1 MSKPGG
7 FFVVREVRDFLE
19 IYIINTNHIYY
30 VDWTKQAGVFIIIK
44 VTLYYLY

>member
-1 MSKPGG
+1 M
-7 FFVVREVRDFLE
+7 VREVRDFLE
-19 IYIINTNHIYY
+19 IYIIKKTIYNTKHIYY